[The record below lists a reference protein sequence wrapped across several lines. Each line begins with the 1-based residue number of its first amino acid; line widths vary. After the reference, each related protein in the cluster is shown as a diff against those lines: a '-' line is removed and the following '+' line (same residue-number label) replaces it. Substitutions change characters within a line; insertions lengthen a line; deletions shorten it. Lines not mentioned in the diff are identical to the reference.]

1 MVGRSYPGGD
11 GGNHDGADE
20 ADSVFAGVQEGFMI
34 YTSSLP
40 NDSDMIKALGS
51 MAIPVSNLFTD
62 ACFASVDE
70 RLICVERKKVG
81 DLVSCI
87 SDGRFLFQMQRCKEA
102 GADYLCLILEGRYR
116 RNPEDGLLEVPVWGF
131 NPRTNHRAEVWE
143 PVKPT
148 MMFSRFDQYLTE
160 LQRDVGIIVK
170 HTENVRGTADTILAL
185 YQNFQT
191 PVDQHHS
198 LNQIFKPPTPSVQL
212 VRPSLVRR
220 IASELNGIG
229 WEWSGV
235 VANFFPTVREMVS
248 ASLDTWASLEKESSN
263 GKKRK
268 LGKKTAQKIVES
280 LGA

>member
-1 MVGRSYPGGD
+1 
-11 GGNHDGADE
+11 
-20 ADSVFAGVQEGFMI
+20 MI
-34 YTSSLP
+34 YCSDLR
-40 NDSDMIKALGS
+40 NDQDMIKALGS
-51 MAIPVSNLFTD
+51 MAIPVNLFTD

-70 RLICVERKKVG
+70 KLVCVERKKIG
-81 DLVSCI
+81 DLVACI
-87 SDGRFLFQMQRCKEA
+87 TNGRFLFQMQNCKEA

-116 RNPEDGLLEVPVWGF
+116 RNPDDGLLEVPVWGF

-170 HTENVRGTADTILAL
+170 YTENVRGTADVILAL

-191 PVDQHHS
+191 PQDGHHS

-229 WEWSGV
+229 WEWSAV
-235 VANFFPTVREMVS
+235 VADRFKSVKEMVS
-248 ASLDTWASLEKESSN
+248 ADVAIWSGLEKEYGN
-263 GKKRK
+263 GKKRR
-268 LGKKTAQKIVES
+268 LGKKTAEKIVKS
-280 LGA
+280 LGGDKGD